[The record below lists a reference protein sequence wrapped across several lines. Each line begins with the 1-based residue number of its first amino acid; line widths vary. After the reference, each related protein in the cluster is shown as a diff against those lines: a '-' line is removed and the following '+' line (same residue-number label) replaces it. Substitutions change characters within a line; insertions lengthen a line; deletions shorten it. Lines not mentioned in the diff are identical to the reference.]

1 MKYTL
6 LSLAMASLLAV
17 PAALAAQAPR
27 TAQQT
32 SSTQSGHSGGTTAA
46 RSEPGQSHVVN
57 AEFVSYDA
65 KTKAITTKDNKGQT
79 STAPLQGAALRE
91 MSSMHLK
98 AGDHV
103 TLTYRDDAKGGHQAI
118 TDIRLSKAGA

>member
-1 MKYTL
+1 MKYSL

-17 PAALAAQAPR
+17 PATLAAQAPR
-27 TAQQT
+27 TAQPT
-32 SSTQSGHSGGTTAA
+32 PSTQSGQSGSTTGAHSA
-46 RSEPGQSHVVN
+46 PGSRVVN

-65 KTKAITTKDNKGQT
+65 KTKAITTKDDKGQT

-103 TLTYRDDAKGGHQAI
+103 TLTYHDNAKGGHQAV